1 VERAGVQ
8 RFIRKNFAG
17 YAFLTPWLVGFF
29 LLAIGPIL
37 FSFYLSFTKYNVINP
52 PSWIGFDNYEYMFQR
67 DGRFRKA
74 LQVTFTFVA
83 FAVPA
88 KLIFALAVA
97 MLLDKGIRAIGIY
110 RALFYLPSI
119 LGGSIAVAILWRNLF
134 NADGVVNS
142 ILGSIGIDGP
152 AWLADPKYSLWT
164 LIVLAV
170 WQFGSP
176 MLIFLAGLRAIPQE
190 LYEAAEIDAAGKVK
204 QFFAITIPLLAP
216 VIFFNLVLQMIETF
230 KSFSGAFIIS
240 GGSGAPLDSLL
251 FYTVYLFNEAFSFL
265 RMGYASALAWVL
277 LLIIAAFTAIA
288 FWTSKYWVHYEGERG

>member
-1 VERAGVQ
+1 MN

-17 YAFLTPWLVGFF
+17 YAFLTPWLIGFL

-37 FSFYLSFTKYNVINP
+37 FSLYLSFTKYNVINP
-52 PSWIGFDNYEYMFQR
+52 PRWIGLDNYTYMFGR
-67 DGRFRKA
+67 DARFKKA

-88 KLIFALAVA
+88 KLVFALAVA
-97 MLLDKGIRAIGIY
+97 MVLNKGIRAIGIY

-134 NADGVVNS
+134 KADGVVNT
-142 ILGSIGIDGP
+142 ILGFVGIDGP
-152 AWLADPKYSLWT
+152 AWLADPRYSLWT

-204 QFFAITIPLLAP
+204 QFFAITVPLLAP
-216 VIFFNLVLQMIETF
+216 TTFFILVT
-230 KSFSGAFIIS
+230 SFIGAMQAFDQFYVMTK
-240 GGSGAPLDSLL
+240 GGPAYATTCRALEADDPLAGARRGQRDRD
-251 FYTVYLFNEAFSFL
+251 L
-265 RMGYASALAWVL
+265 RSA
-277 LLIIAAFTAIA
+277 
-288 FWTSKYWVHYEGERG
+288 GQ

>member
-1 VERAGVQ
+1 MTK
-8 RFIRKNFAG
+8 FIRKNLAG
-17 YAFLTPWLVGFF
+17 YAFLTPWLIGFL

-37 FSFYLSFTKYNVINP
+37 ASLYLSFTKYNVINP
-52 PSWIGFDNYEYMFQR
+52 PRWIGLDNYTYMFGR
-67 DGRFRKA
+67 DARFRKA

-88 KLIFALAVA
+88 KLIFALGVA
-97 MLLDKGIRAIGIY
+97 MVLDKGIRAIGLY

-119 LGGSIAVAILWRNLF
+119 LGGSIAVAILWRQLF
-134 NADGVVNS
+134 NADGVINS
-142 ILGSIGIDGP
+142 LLELVGINGP
-152 AWLADPKYSLWT
+152 YWLADPNYSLWT
-164 LIVLAV
+164 LVVLAV

-190 LYEAAEIDAAGKVK
+190 LYEAAEIDAASKVK
-204 QFFAITIPLLAP
+204 QFFAITVPLLAP
-216 VIFFNLVLQMIETF
+216 VIFFNLVLQMIEAF

-277 LLIIAAFTAIA
+277 LLIIALFTAIA
-288 FWTSKYWVHYEGERG
+288 FWSSKYWVHYESERG

>member
-1 VERAGVQ
+1 MK
-8 RFIRKNFAG
+8 RFLRRNLAG
-17 YAFLTPWLVGFF
+17 YVFLTPWLIGFL

-37 FSFYLSFTKYNVINP
+37 FSLYLSFTKYNVINP
-52 PSWIGFDNYEYMFQR
+52 PQWIGLDNYAYMFGR
-67 DGRFRKA
+67 DARFRKA

-88 KLIFALAVA
+88 KLVFALAVA
-97 MLLDKGIRAIGIY
+97 MVLDKGIRAIGLY

-134 NADGVVNS
+134 NADGVVNT
-142 ILGSIGIDGP
+142 ILGFVGIDGP
-152 AWLADPKYSLWT
+152 AWLADPRYSLWT

-204 QFFAITIPLLAP
+204 QFFAITVPLLAP
-216 VIFFNLVLQMIETF
+216 VIFFNLVLQMIEAF

>member
-1 VERAGVQ
+1 MNRV
-8 RFIRKNFAG
+8 IRKNLAG
-17 YAFLTPWLVGFF
+17 YAFLLPWLVGFL

-37 FSFYLSFTKYNVINP
+37 FSLYLSFTKYNVINP
-52 PSWIGFDNYEYMFQR
+52 PQWIGLDNYAYMFGR
-67 DGRFRKA
+67 DARFRKA

-88 KLIFALAVA
+88 KLVFALAVA

-134 NADGVVNS
+134 NADGVVNT
-142 ILGSIGIDGP
+142 ILGFVGIDGP
-152 AWLADPKYSLWT
+152 AWLADPRYSLWT

-204 QFFAITIPLLAP
+204 QFFAITVPLLAP
-216 VIFFNLVLQMIETF
+216 VIFFNLVLQMIEAF

-251 FYTVYLFNEAFSFL
+251 FYTVHLFNEAFSFL

-277 LLIIAAFTAIA
+277 LAIIAAFTAIA

>member
-1 VERAGVQ
+1 MQ
-8 RFIRKNFAG
+8 RFIRKNLAG
-17 YAFLTPWLVGFF
+17 YAFLTPWLLGFL

-37 FSFYLSFTKYNVINP
+37 FSLYLSFTKYNVINP
-52 PSWIGFDNYEYMFQR
+52 PRWIGLDNYAYMFQT
-67 DGRFRKA
+67 DMRFRKA

-88 KLIFALAVA
+88 KLVFALAVA
-97 MLLDKGIRAIGIY
+97 MVLDKGIRAIGIY

-119 LGGSIAVAILWRNLF
+119 LGGSIAVAILWRQLF
-134 NADGVVNS
+134 NTDGVINS
-142 ILGSIGIDGP
+142 ILALVGIDGP
-152 AWLADPKYSLWT
+152 AWLANPNYSLWT

-204 QFFAITIPLLAP
+204 QFFAITVPLLAP
-216 VIFFNLVLQMIETF
+216 VIFFNVVLQMIEAF

>member
-1 VERAGVQ
+1 MTK
-8 RFIRKNFAG
+8 FLRKNFAG
-17 YAFLTPWLVGFF
+17 YAFLTPWLIGFL

-37 FSFYLSFTKYNVINP
+37 FSLYLSFTKYNVINP
-52 PSWIGFDNYEYMFQR
+52 PRWIGLDNYAYMFAR
-67 DGRFRKA
+67 DARFKKA

-97 MLLDKGIRAIGIY
+97 MVLDKGIRAIGIY

-134 NADGVVNS
+134 KADGVVNA
-142 ILGSIGIDGP
+142 ILSFIGIDGP
-152 AWLADPKYSLWT
+152 AWLADPRYSLWT

-204 QFFAITIPLLAP
+204 QFFAITVPLLAP
-216 VIFFNLVLQMIETF
+216 VIFFNLVLQMIEAF

-265 RMGYASALAWVL
+265 RMGYAAALAWVL
-277 LLIIAAFTAIA
+277 LVIIATFTAIA

>member
-1 VERAGVQ
+1 MN
-8 RFIRKNFAG
+8 RFIRKNLAG
-17 YAFLTPWLVGFF
+17 YAFLTPWLVGFL

-37 FSFYLSFTKYNVINP
+37 FSLYLSFTKYNVINP
-52 PSWIGFDNYEYMFQR
+52 PQWIGLDNYEYMFGR
-67 DGRFRKA
+67 DARFRKA

-97 MLLDKGIRAIGIY
+97 MVLDKGIRAIGLY

-119 LGGSIAVAILWRNLF
+119 LGGSIAVAILWRQLF
-134 NADGVVNS
+134 NADGVVNA
-142 ILGSIGIDGP
+142 LLATIGIDGP
-152 AWLADPKYSLWT
+152 AWLADPRYSLWT

-204 QFFAITIPLLAP
+204 QFFAITVPLLAP
-216 VIFFNLVLQMIETF
+216 VIFFNLVLQMIEAF